1 MKYREMKKSLI
12 KISYNTMGEPV
23 KKRINFGKTRL
34 QKPQN
39 ICSLPSVSRS
49 VHNNDT
55 SIKSP
60 TETPLEAIRTIHV
73 LRDVLLGKVFRD
85 IISSQDTT
93 YLSLAGVLRFF
104 CQTSFGA
111 TSVAKERQM
120 DLFHA
125 ILVHQ
130 QSSSFLRVMKRLLCI
145 PGIKSY
151 DKITSAVY
159 FEAWCWLVQN
169 DTLVNLDNDTSIEV
183 PIENMF
189 GCLEYIWS
197 TNGNSFSPQ
206 LRYDIEQI
214 ILSHGKNQAG
224 TSSTNKYRHLGPDN
238 LSDPS
243 TVHVDNVLEGILETI
258 EKHDKYAAQFAEEI
272 FCTHQRVGITS
283 PSSECTTSDINK
295 DLASFGTESDSK
307 AILDKVKALLS
318 NLVAHDTER
327 KGSIKKDRFESVLKD
342 WYHSFGVA
350 NLDRNILE
358 RLLVRFEFV
367 GCKGTIDYVAFFG
380 VLYTFALEEAPEI
393 PLPDQ
398 LAWYADTYRGTE
410 EDHLTCVQNYVQWA
424 RLKVDDLDATEN
436 TVSMRERVVKSRRSI
451 CKMRPQSSDFLS
463 KWVVATSSMTEVP
476 LGPIHSGSQATA
488 DRRPSGSSTKTKLHV
503 SEPQLNIPIANGSIP
518 LHNDDSKH
526 DSLKEKWNFA
536 TNNKIGEK
544 IYVRFPDV
552 GPVRQPLS
560 IMEKTIHSDIGRKK
574 TYRPSSNSNNRHD
587 CVRTTGKHAAN
598 DDMPKDKIPYEK
610 SILFP
615 IIPSIASQCI
625 PQVQLRNVSADISD
639 EPRSANAHHYNRPST
654 KGNSI
659 DGSMRG
665 QNSNGT
671 ASLPLSSQ
679 EACEALNVERI
690 AQREAGKRFESYTE
704 SISVYAEA
712 SLNDFCGLENEKYL
726 MTDSNGYSVIDGHPQ
741 TNRITTIVKSRA
753 SAPKGKIDKCSSDA
767 TKEHWRAEEK
777 MPAIFEQS
785 DEPGINTLYEPSESQ
800 DHSRDGDATLKILT
814 KEPFIHKEP
823 TSRVGE
829 GISCVAIKSR
839 LPFGP
844 ALPIL
849 DDNELALDTYKE
861 VSTKEPFISNE
872 PTSRVGEG
880 INCVAITSRLPFGP
894 ALPILDD
901 NVLALDTY
909 TLKRIMHI
917 PRYVFSYPLPKI
929 MNITRDQLC
938 WLWKFM
944 RGSRG
949 HSSVIRSESVLLL
962 NTQMNTQRQSPDRS
976 QKCSRHIEEK
986 CKLEEDWSE
995 EEGGGD
1001 QITIHHDSN
1010 LKRNHYPP
1018 QLSNKAKD
1026 RLALSHLRVGKK
1038 QKKVA
1043 YEACSIV
1050 ESSID
1055 HDNRQIQQ
1063 LYTDKSDNGLI
1074 RDTGMNISDE
1084 RIAIDM
1090 GRLNFMKQYDWE
1102 SIFSHTETELL
1113 NIISGILRVEEKE
1126 LIAFVE
1132 KHMNSESVL
1141 QYRLHNRFGGKD
1153 STKIYTPSTN
1163 GLLECST
1170 GRAKNGVCCR
1180 KRKSY
1185 SGFPRLHPISYRIR

>member
-93 YLSLAGVLRFF
+93 YLSLAEVLRFF

-574 TYRPSSNSNNRHD
+574 TYRPTSNSNNRHD

-615 IIPSIASQCI
+615 IIPSIASQCM

-829 GISCVAIKSR
+829 GISCVAIK
-839 LPFGP
+839 
-844 ALPIL
+844 
-849 DDNELALDTYKE
+849 
-861 VSTKEPFISNE
+861 
-872 PTSRVGEG
+872 
-880 INCVAITSRLPFGP
+880 SRLPFGP